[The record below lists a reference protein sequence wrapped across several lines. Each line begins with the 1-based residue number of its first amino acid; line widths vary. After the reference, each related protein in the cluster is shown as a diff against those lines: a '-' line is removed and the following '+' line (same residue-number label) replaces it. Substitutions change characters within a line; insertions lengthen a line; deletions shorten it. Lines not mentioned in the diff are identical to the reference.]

1 VSNLRSVPVTFAARG
16 LSDAFSVG
24 EAFPGAMSALQNFI
38 PNPAANFQWVPRPA
52 AQMLVGGTTSNWAGF
67 NWGAATWGSGWG
79 AILGPGM
86 VSGLFV
92 VGNLAFGTI
101 ASTSGVYAGKD
112 MPFVYDIKLRQFH
125 DVTISGGVGS
135 LPNTPAATGDWV
147 PPRFASFPGRV
158 VVTHPGFAGTGSK
171 VGWIDY
177 SGFVDNT
184 HTGNTHSGTTT
195 IDSLSSNV
203 ILAGWEVGD
212 QVSGPGIPA
221 GTTIVSMASNGLSMV
236 VSNPS
241 TATGTGVTL
250 TISGGTVTTPVW
262 GSGNTNQNLLTAIPT
277 DVFNFNGRA
286 YYAVP
291 GGGMQFSDVG
301 YPLQITNANQALTPS
316 NGLDVTCFGGLPIN
330 QTQTGPISTLFA
342 FQGDSNIL
350 KVTGD
355 PALSNLALNSVP
367 NGLGTLA
374 PNSIASTP
382 LGLMFVSP
390 DGLRFVDFDGNA
402 QPRVGANGEGVNL
415 PLINAV
421 SPSRINAAYN
431 EDVYQV
437 SVQNGAKSNT
447 PWESYWYHVSKQV
460 FSGPHTDPSVVLSP
474 YQQQAGSGSGH
485 GFLFAPQAVV
495 GALAVGSVIPNAN
508 STYTEFGT
516 PLVCV
521 WQTAYSDDNQMMT
534 ENALVESTLL
544 CSVPAQSVLTALVV
558 NELGTTLDQVQ
569 ITGPLPAPV
578 WQAFNWG
585 AANWGVVANKLYQQD
600 LAWHLPVVF
609 KQMALRVTV
618 TAGPGL
624 VVGAFRYG
632 NIVLGYRLET
642 FKGYV

>member
-1 VSNLRSVPVTFAARG
+1 VSNRRSVPVTFAARG

-24 EAFPGAMSALQNFI
+24 EAFPGAMSVLQNFI
-38 PNPAANFQWVPRPA
+38 PNPAANSQWVPRPA
-52 AQMLVGGTTSNWAGF
+52 AQILVSDTPSNWAGF
-67 NWGAATWGSGWG
+67 TWGAGTWGSGWG
-79 AILGPGM
+79 AINSPGQ

-92 VGNLAFGTI
+92 VGNLAFGTV
-101 ASTSGVYAGKD
+101 ASTSGPYAGKD
-112 MPFVYDIKLRQFH
+112 MPFVYDIKLQQFH
-125 DVTISGGVGS
+125 DVSIEGGAAS
-135 LPNTPAATGDWV
+135 LPNTPATTGDWV

-158 VVTHPGFAGTGSK
+158 VVTHSGFAGTGRYI
-171 VGWIDY
+171 GIIDY
-177 SGFVDNT
+177 SGFSDTT
-184 HTGNTHSGTTT
+184 HTGSTHSGNNL
-195 IDSLSSNV
+195 IDNLSSNV

-212 QVSGPGIPA
+212 QISGTNIPA
-221 GTTIVSMASNGLSMV
+221 GTFIQSIAADGLSLRTTNN
-236 VSNPS
+236 S
-241 TATGTGVTL
+241 TGTGNTIALTVT
-250 TISGGTVTTPVW
+250 GGTIATPLW
-262 GSGNTNQNLLTAIPT
+262 GSGNTTPNPLTAIPT

-301 YPLQITNANQALTPS
+301 YPVQITNANQALTPS

-382 LGLMFVSP
+382 IGLMFISP
-390 DGLRFVDFDGNA
+390 DGMRFVDFDGNA

-431 EDVYQV
+431 EDVYRV
-437 SVQNGAKSNT
+437 SVQNGAKPDV

-460 FSGPHTDPSVVLSP
+460 FSGPHTAPSVVVSP
-474 YQQQAGSGSGH
+474 YQQQAGANSGH
-485 GFLFAPQAVV
+485 GFLFAPQAVP
-495 GALAVGSVIPNAN
+495 ASLAIGSVIPNAN
-508 STYTEFGT
+508 STYIEFGT

-521 WQTAYSDDNQMMT
+521 WQTAYTDDNQMMT

-544 CSVPAQSVLTALVV
+544 CSVPAQSVLSALVL

-578 WQAFNWG
+578 WDAFNWG
-585 AANWGVVANKLYQQD
+585 QANWGVVANKLYQQD

-618 TAGPGL
+618 TAGTGL